1 MSIQASYLVHDQ
13 ISRDEIDWTPEFSR
27 RGRGVATYAAIRQLG
42 RKGIEELI
50 DRTCRHAHTMVTR
63 IGSLPGAE
71 MVVEPVI
78 NQGLVRYLDPS
89 PTASEADHDRWTD
102 ETIAAIQT
110 TGEAF
115 FGGTTWE
122 GKRCMRVSVCNWQ
135 TNSNDVNR
143 AVEAVRKVL
152 ITRNKP

>member
-1 MSIQASYLVHDQ
+1 MVHESNVRDQ
-13 ISRDEIDWTPEFSR
+13 MDWNPEWSR

-42 RKGIEELI
+42 RQGIADLVE
-50 DRTCRHAHTMVTR
+50 RTCAFAHDLVTR
-63 IGSLPGAE
+63 IGALPGAQL
-71 MVVEPVI
+71 VWEPQI

-89 PTASEADHDRWTD
+89 SNATEADHDRWTD